1 MGFYEKTMEKAGISA
16 YYNLHWREF
25 SMDPHRHQSCEIMY
39 VHKGKCKIFADGGEL
54 TLKAG
59 QLVFLEENVEHSL
72 LVEEPCEMMNLEFFE
87 SPSGYPLKGL
97 WQGSREARR
106 FMEDSAPV
114 KLLYDS
120 ARAGRSLR
128 DLIAELERGG
138 DPYLAG
144 LLFQRMLVELSR
156 CSLLPTAG
164 VGYLR
169 QARAYIA
176 AHYEEDLRVEEV
188 ARATGISAAYL
199 QTLFARYEKG
209 SVMEVVHSMRL
220 EKACFLL
227 KNTRQSVTDIA
238 FSCGYNS
245 RQQFGYVFEKRYGK
259 SPREYRRLAGGE
271 TGSTEAGIKT
281 LENRIL

>member
-1 MGFYEKTMEKAGISA
+1 MAFYDKPMEKAEIST
-16 YYNLHWREF
+16 YYNLRWRDF
-25 SMDPHRHQSCEIMY
+25 SMEPHRHQSCEVMY
-39 VHKGKCKIFADGGEL
+39 VHSGKCKIFTDGEVL
-54 TLKAG
+54 ELKAG
-59 QLVFLEENVEHSL
+59 QLVFLEENVEHCL

-87 SPSGYPLKGL
+87 NRSGYSLKGL
-97 WQGSREARR
+97 WQQSGEAQR
-106 FMEDSAPV
+106 FFKDARPV
-114 KLLYDS
+114 KLLYDN

-138 DPYLAG
+138 DRYLTE
-144 LLFQRMLVELSR
+144 LLFQRLLVEMSR
-156 CSLLPTAG
+156 CSFMPSAG

-169 QARAYIA
+169 QARSYIA
-176 AHYEEDLRVEEV
+176 AHYEEDLRVGDV
-188 ARATGISAAYL
+188 ARAVGISAAYL

-209 SVMEVVHSMRL
+209 SVMDAVHAMRL

-227 KNTRQSVTDIA
+227 QNTRQSVTDIA

-245 RQQFGYVFEKRYGK
+245 RQQFGYVFEGKYGK

-271 TGSTEAGIKT
+271 TGTSAKGIKT